1 MMKLVRRLITIS
13 SITFSAAACAPQA
26 PLVTSIDTLCVST
39 SRYHATAE
47 QKAAFA
53 ADEGTWGSLVRWLAS
68 FNKVRD
74 GQCLTPGKGN

>member
-1 MMKLVRRLITIS
+1 MTKSAARLIAISLTICS
-13 SITFSAAACAPQA
+13 CAPQA

-39 SRYHATAE
+39 SRYHTTAE

-53 ADEGTWGSLVRWLAS
+53 ADEGTWGTLVRWLAG

-74 GQCLTPGKGN
+74 GQCLEPGKGN